1 MQSFA
6 ATVMKSTTACWF
18 ILEILGFCLSLQLCN
33 LGCGSSGGGASDLLN
48 QRMLTGFLCSGPAF
62 FIILAG
68 SKVTQFAWQV
78 LALWQLR
85 EKVQNWKAL
94 ISFEYKKAK
103 MRLF

>member
-1 MQSFA
+1 MQSIA

-48 QRMLTGFLCSGPAF
+48 QRMLTGFLCSGPAS

-68 SKVTQFAWQV
+68 SKVTLFV
-78 LALWQLR
+78 LASSCFVAAEGEGTELESLN
-85 EKVQNWKAL
+85 KL
-94 ISFEYKKAK
+94 
-103 MRLF
+103 